1 MDRMRM
7 KEETAASPVVPT
19 LSEEACQL
27 ALHSRH
33 MGLSLASRV
42 WVQIENAT
50 IDRSLGEGQARRH
63 PILDAEGAQVLRD
76 YYGRSA
82 DAFTT
87 SGDSE
92 RARVCMEAEVAVR
105 QALRVAG
112 VSR

>member
-1 MDRMRM
+1 ME
-7 KEETAASPVVPT
+7 KETAASPVVLT
-19 LSEEACQL
+19 LSEEACQ

-33 MGLSLASRV
+33 MGLSLASQV
-42 WVQIENAT
+42 WIKIENAT

-63 PILDAEGAQVLRD
+63 PMLDREGAQFLRD

-92 RARVCMEAEVAVR
+92 RARVYTEAEVNVR
-105 QALRVAG
+105 QALRVGG